1 VAVRETGKERCVA
14 DVLVVEDD
22 AQVRDILTTVLR
34 DEGHRVLVAK
44 DGLEAVD
51 ALLIA
56 SRPLVVLLDLMMP
69 LLGGDA
75 ILHMLAEGDSPLTR
89 HRYVLVTARALML
102 PPELPP
108 LLKRLEIPV
117 VAKPFDITTI
127 LTAVERATERL
138 FAGVRR

>member
-1 VAVRETGKERCVA
+1 MA

-22 AQVRDILTTVLR
+22 TQVRDILTTVLR
-34 DEGHRVLVAK
+34 DEGHKVLVAK

-75 ILHMLAEGDSPLTR
+75 IIHMLEEGDSPLTR

-102 PPELPP
+102 PTDLPP
-108 LLKRLEIPV
+108 LLRRFEISV
-117 VAKPFDITTI
+117 IAKPFDITTI
-127 LTAVERATERL
+127 LEAVERASAQL
-138 FAGVRR
+138 FAGVRA

>member
-1 VAVRETGKERCVA
+1 VA

-34 DEGHRVLVAK
+34 DEGHDVAVAK

-56 SRPLVVLLDLMMP
+56 DHPQVVLLDLMMP
-69 LLGGDA
+69 CMGGDA
-75 ILHMLAEGDSPLTR
+75 IIRMVEEGHRQLTR
-89 HRYVLVTARALML
+89 HQYVLVTARALML
-102 PPELPP
+102 PSAFSYQ
-108 LLKRLEIPV
+108 LKRLEIPV

-127 LTAVERATERL
+127 LEAVERATSRL
-138 FAGVRR
+138 FASARA